1 MSRSSSMYSV
11 AAVALAGAAS
21 VAVVAPAMADGWLPK
36 DGMYGSIKGGAA
48 WVDDHSYSAPGGGA
62 GIVETKLDDGLIGTA
77 ALGVKSGIMRY
88 ELEGIRQ
95 ESDVKAHTVGG
106 TSIGGGGKTTL
117 SGAMGNVYIDL
128 GEHMGLKPYIGGG
141 AGYAR
146 VGFENFT
153 AGGVTVLDEKDD
165 VFAYQG
171 MAGVSYDLNP
181 HWALTAEYRYLGAND
196 AKVSTVG
203 GGTTKVSYD
212 SNNVLI
218 GARYTF

>member
-1 MSRSSSMYSV
+1 MSRSMYSV

-21 VAVVAPAMADGWLPK
+21 VMSIAPAMAN

-48 WVDDHSYSAPGGGA
+48 WLDDHSYSAPGGGGA

-95 ESDVKAHTVGG
+95 ESDVKAHTIGG
-106 TSIGGGGKTTL
+106 TGIGGGGKTTL

-153 AGGVTVLDEKDD
+153 AGGVTVLDAKDD
-165 VFAYQG
+165 VLAYQG

-181 HWALTAEYRYLGAND
+181 HWSLTAEYRYLGAND
-196 AKVSTVG
+196 AKVTTTG

>member
-1 MSRSSSMYSV
+1 MSRSMYSV
-11 AAVALAGAAS
+11 AAVALAGFASFAA
-21 VAVVAPAMADGWLPK
+21 VAPAMADGWLPK

-48 WVDDHSYSAPGGGA
+48 WVDDHSYSTAGGTST
-62 GIVETKLDDGLIGTA
+62 VETKLDDGLIGTA

-106 TSIGGGGKTTL
+106 TGIGGGGKTTL

-146 VGFENFT
+146 VGFEDYRV
-153 AGGVTVLDEKDD
+153 GGTTVLDDKDD

-181 HWALTAEYRYLGAND
+181 HWALTAEYRYLGTND
-196 AKVSTVG
+196 AKVTAA
-203 GGTTKVSYD
+203 GGTATKVSYD